1 MKSSMMTNSTRSFFL
16 EDPWEAIQQPCYPEG
31 RRLYLNDE
39 RFWVSIDENRH
50 RLFFIQ
56 DSGGEAIK
64 PLENL
69 VGLDVSINRQANG
82 EYRLVCRLTG
92 TEPDLIDK
100 FSTVAKD
107 IAFHCSGFKGARLF
121 QKTQERL
128 KSWANFLK
136 PSRSGLTHSEFVGLF
151 GELYVLAELM
161 IPVIAPGASVRAWIG
176 PEGKKQDFT
185 LDNWAIEVKATMSGE
200 RQTVGISSLDQ
211 LDRVTDKLYLMRVV
225 ASPASD
231 GAGLSLGELYTR
243 CVAAVQDD
251 IALEG
256 LFLQK
261 ASGQYGK
268 ASESQIKDRYK
279 IIGVSVFDVLDNFPC
294 LTRRNVPPTIEDAR
308 YDISIGALSEFE
320 VSSDIKEIL
329 RNE

>member
-1 MKSSMMTNSTRSFFL
+1 MKSLMMTNSTRSFFL
-16 EDPWEAIQQPCYPEG
+16 DDPWEAIQQPCYPEG

-39 RFWVSIDENRH
+39 RFWVSMDENRH
-50 RLFFIQ
+50 RLFFVQ
-56 DSGGEAIK
+56 DLGGEEIR

-82 EYRLVCRLTG
+82 DHRLVCRLTG
-92 TEPDLIDK
+92 AEPDLTEK
-100 FSTVAKD
+100 FSIVAKD
-107 IAFHCSGFKGARLF
+107 IAFHCSGFKGSRLF
-121 QKTQERL
+121 QKTQERI
-128 KSWANFLK
+128 KSWADFLK

-151 GELYVLAELM
+151 GELYVLSELM
-161 IPVIAPGASVRAWIG
+161 MPAISPGASVRAWIG

-200 RQTVGISSLDQ
+200 RQTVAITSLDQ
-211 LDRVTDKLYLMRVV
+211 LDRITNKLYLMRVV

-231 GAGLSLGELYTR
+231 GFGLSLGELYRR
-243 CVAAVQDD
+243 CVAAIQDD

-261 ASGQYGK
+261 ASALYGK
-268 ASESQIKDRYK
+268 ASDSQIKSQYK
-279 IIGVSVFDVLDNFPC
+279 IIGVSVFDVGKNFPC
-294 LTRRNVPPTIEDAR
+294 LTRRVAPAAIVDAR
-308 YDISIGALSEFE
+308 YDISVGALSEFE
-320 VSSDIKEIL
+320 VFSDLKEML